1 MKPEDIGLG
10 TERIGKLLRKQA
22 IPASVGIL
30 FMTSNLVVD
39 TVLVGQWVGPIAIAA
54 LAVVTP
60 LVFFVASIGFSVG
73 IGGSSVVSRALG
85 AGHHHKARQAF
96 AHQIM
101 LTALLTT
108 IFCVAILLFPEHAL
122 KLFGAKGNI
131 SAPALEYLYPV
142 MAVVPLQ
149 ALASMANSV
158 IRAEGKPRIAMTA
171 LMIASV
177 GNIACDFLFIQ
188 VFGWGIFGAGLATA
202 VSMTASFLFVSVHF
216 LRSELRPRLED
227 FAPQWKLTR
236 EISALSFTTFARQSV
251 ITVLS
256 ALLNNSLFAHGG
268 EHAVTVYGI
277 ISRMLMF
284 ALFPVNGIT
293 EGFQPV
299 AGFNFGA
306 KKYPRVRESVVVS
319 IKYAGGFAIA
329 IYAVILIFAGDIVGI
344 FSKDPAVLRD
354 APDAMRWVFAASP
367 VIAIQLI
374 GAAYFQASGQA
385 KKALMLTLTKQGFF
399 LIPLI
404 LVLPDYFGIFGIWV
418 AFPIA
423 DILATAV
430 TSVFLAKAFRTTL
443 KKR

>member
-1 MKPEDIGLG
+1 MNADEAGLG
-10 TERIGKLLRKQA
+10 KKDIGKLLRKQA

-39 TVLVGQWVGPIAIAA
+39 TILVGQWVGPIAIAA

-60 LVFFVASIGFSVG
+60 LVFFIASIGFSIG

-85 AGHHHKARQAF
+85 ANHHKKAKAAF

-101 LTALLTT
+101 LTVLFTA
-108 IFCVAILLFPEHAL
+108 IFCSAIIFFPEKAL
-122 KLFGAKGNI
+122 ILFGAKGNI
-131 SAPALEYLYPV
+131 TKPALEYLYPV
-142 MAVVPLQ
+142 IAVAPLQ

-177 GNIACDFLFIQ
+177 GNIACDVLFIQ
-188 VFGWGIFGAGLATA
+188 VFQWGIFGAGLATA
-202 VSMTASFLFVSVHF
+202 VSISASFLFVLIHF
-216 LRSELRPRLED
+216 LRSELRPSLHD
-227 FAPQWKLTR
+227 FVPNLKLTK

-256 ALLNNSLFAHGG
+256 ALLNNTLFAHGG

-277 ISRMLMF
+277 ISRVLMF

-299 AGFNFGA
+299 AGYNFGA

-319 IKYAGGFAIA
+319 IKYAGGLAII
-329 IYAVILIFAGDIVGI
+329 IYTLILIFAHEIVSL
-344 FSKDPAVLRD
+344 FSRDAAVLRD
-354 APDAMRWVFAASP
+354 APTAMRWVFAASP
-367 VIAIQLI
+367 VIALQLI

-385 KKALMLTLTKQGFF
+385 LRALMLTLTKQGFF

-404 LVLPDYFGIFGIWV
+404 LILPKYFGIFGIWV
-418 AFPIA
+418 SFPIA
-423 DILATAV
+423 DVLATAV
-430 TSVFLAKAFRTTL
+430 TAGFLAKAFRTTL

>member
-1 MKPEDIGLG
+1 MKPEDVGLG

-22 IPASVGIL
+22 VPASVGIL

-39 TVLVGQWVGPIAIAA
+39 TILVGQWVGPIAIAA

-60 LVFFVASIGFSVG
+60 LVFFVASIGFSIG

-85 AGHHHKARQAF
+85 AGHHNKARAAF

-101 LTALLTT
+101 LTAALTVL
-108 IFCVAILLFPEHAL
+108 FCGAILLFPTQAL
-122 KLFGAKGNI
+122 QLFGAKGNI

-142 MAVVPLQ
+142 IAVVPLQ

-171 LMIASV
+171 LMIASI

-202 VSMTASFLFVSVHF
+202 VSMSASFLFVAIHF
-216 LRSELRPRLED
+216 FRSELRPNLKD
-227 FAPQWKLTR
+227 FTPQWKLTR

-306 KKYPRVRESVVVS
+306 KKYGRVRESVLVS
-319 IKYAGGFAIA
+319 IKYAGGLAIA
-329 IYAVILIFAGDIVGI
+329 IYILILVFANEIVSI
-344 FSKDPAVLRD
+344 FSSDPAVLRD
-354 APDAMRWVFAASP
+354 APNALRWVFAASP
-367 VIAIQLI
+367 VIALQLI

-385 KKALMLTLTKQGFF
+385 KRALMLTLTKQGFF

-404 LVLPDYFGIFGIWV
+404 LLLPEYFGIFGIWV
-418 AFPIA
+418 SFPIA
-423 DILATAV
+423 DVLATAV
-430 TSVFLAKAFRTTL
+430 TAGFLAKAFRTTL